1 MLKVVQC
8 YTAGG
13 DGIRKLC
20 ENGVGGS
27 GGGSLMQKLVYEKME
42 VWGHFQ
48 NRMENGRGCYIPF
61 PRISYVWGRAGN
73 ICVRNVPLC

>member
-8 YTAGG
+8 YTTGG

-42 VWGHFQ
+42 VSGDISKIGWKMG
-48 NRMENGRGCYIPF
+48 GGVISLF
-61 PRISYVWGRAGN
+61 PGFHMCGEGQEIHV
-73 ICVRNVPLC
+73 